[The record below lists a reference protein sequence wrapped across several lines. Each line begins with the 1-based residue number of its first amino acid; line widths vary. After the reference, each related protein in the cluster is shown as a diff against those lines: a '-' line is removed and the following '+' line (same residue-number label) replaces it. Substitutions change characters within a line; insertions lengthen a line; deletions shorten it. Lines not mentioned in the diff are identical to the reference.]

1 MNFPKVYL
9 ASASPRRKELLTQ
22 IGVNF
27 SILSIAVDESVKSGE
42 NPSDYV
48 ERIALAKA
56 RAGWDI
62 LQTDFRPVIGADTAV
77 VLPTQQIL
85 GKPESLD
92 QARDFLGQLS
102 GIQHQVLSA
111 VAIVWQQQYW
121 LSLQISDVRF
131 KTLTNTEIDW
141 YLATGEGK
149 DKAGGYAVQGLA
161 AMFIENISGSYSGVM
176 GLPLFETRQLL
187 QQVTNLNEQ

>member
-1 MNFPKVYL
+1 MNFPKIYL

-27 SILSIAVDESVKSGE
+27 SVLNIAVDESVKSVE
-42 NPSDYV
+42 MPSDYV

-56 RAGWDI
+56 RAGWEA
-62 LQTDFRPVIGADTAV
+62 LQKDFRPVIGADTAV

-85 GKPESLD
+85 GKPENLD
-92 QARDFLGQLS
+92 QARHFLGQLS

-121 LSLQISDVRF
+121 LSLQISEVQF
-131 KTLTNTEIDW
+131 KPLTDAEIDW
-141 YLATGEGK
+141 YLATGEGQ

-161 AMFIENISGSYSGVM
+161 AMFIEKISGSYSGVM
-176 GLPLFETRQLL
+176 GLPLFETSQLL
-187 QQVTNLNEQ
+187 QQVNMIHE

>member
-27 SILSIAVDESVKSGE
+27 SVLSIAVDESVKPGE
-42 NPSDYV
+42 MPSDYV

-56 RAGWDI
+56 RAGWET

>member
-27 SILSIAVDESVKSGE
+27 SVLSIAVDESVKSGE
-42 NPSDYV
+42 YPSDYV

>member
-27 SILSIAVDESVKSGE
+27 SVLSIAVDESVKSDE
-42 NPSDYV
+42 IPSDYV

-92 QARDFLGQLS
+92 QAREFLGQLS

>member
-1 MNFPKVYL
+1 MNLPKVYL

-27 SILSIAVDESVKSGE
+27 SVLSIAVDESVKSGE

>member
-27 SILSIAVDESVKSGE
+27 SVLSIAVDESVKSDE
-42 NPSDYV
+42 IPSDYV

-92 QARDFLGQLS
+92 QAREFLGQLS

-131 KTLTNTEIDW
+131 KTLTDTEIDW